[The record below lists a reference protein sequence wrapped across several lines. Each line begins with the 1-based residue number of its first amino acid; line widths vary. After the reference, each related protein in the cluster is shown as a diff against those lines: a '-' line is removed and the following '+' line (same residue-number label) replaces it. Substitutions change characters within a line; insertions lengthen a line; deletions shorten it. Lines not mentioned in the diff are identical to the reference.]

1 MKKVKKLKPG
11 LQHYAW
17 GGTTYIPTWLGIEN
31 KTHKP
36 YAEAWYGDHTI
47 GPASIDVENTSIS
60 LDQWIASSPEELL
73 GKEAMDSYGNKM
85 PYLLKILDVKDML
98 SLQLHP
104 TKEAAIKG
112 FQFENEQGIPLNAS
126 NRNYKDQNH
135 KPEILY
141 ALSDFWMLQGFE
153 NLQTIRQRFEVL
165 LPEFIFPSVVDWYTM
180 MHSIMSLDEKVYVDF
195 LSLIDGRIPA
205 QDLTNKEDIFH
216 WVHKAM
222 LTYPFSPGSVDRG
235 ILVMLLMHVQYLK
248 PGQVGYQA
256 PGVLHAYLEGQNIE
270 LMANSDNVLRG
281 GLTTK
286 HIDPQELLAHL
297 DTSEAGQSLLAPIY
311 LMDDEVAYTAPI
323 PDFLLKNFRLHQG
336 TRKDIQFTSV
346 SILLVRSGEISVNGI
361 KAHRGESIL
370 IPAYTPALVLCESM
384 ASEIFLATA

>member
-36 YAEAWYGDHTI
+36 YAEAWYGDHPL
-47 GPASIDVENTSIS
+47 GPASIDVENTTIS
-60 LDQWIASSPEELL
+60 LDQWIASSPEEFL

-112 FQFENEQGIPLNAS
+112 FQLENEQGIPLNAS

-135 KPEILY
+135 KPEILF

-180 MHSIMSLDEKVYVDF
+180 MHSSQLQIHC
-195 LSLIDGRIPA
+195 
-205 QDLTNKEDIFH
+205 N
-216 WVHKAM
+216 
-222 LTYPFSPGSVDRG
+222 
-235 ILVMLLMHVQYLK
+235 
-248 PGQVGYQA
+248 
-256 PGVLHAYLEGQNIE
+256 GV
-270 LMANSDNVLRG
+270 RW
-281 GLTTK
+281 
-286 HIDPQELLAHL
+286 
-297 DTSEAGQSLLAPIY
+297 
-311 LMDDEVAYTAPI
+311 
-323 PDFLLKNFRLHQG
+323 
-336 TRKDIQFTSV
+336 
-346 SILLVRSGEISVNGI
+346 
-361 KAHRGESIL
+361 
-370 IPAYTPALVLCESM
+370 
-384 ASEIFLATA
+384 